1 MSEESQPEVLH
12 NEQSTK
18 VFIGNLPF
26 QTTQEELKAA
36 FDSFGP
42 ISEATI
48 LTRGKRSLG
57 YGFISFE
64 KLDDAQKAVSEKDKS
79 ELDGRV
85 LKVEL
90 ARPIKREPE
99 PSKDENH
106 VNEGEENEASGEGKK
121 GARGR
126 GRAKRGRGAGR
137 GRGRGANED
146 EVVLSSK
153 APRRFSN
160 KRDATNEAGADV
172 DAENG
177 VSQVSEE
184 LGNLDLS
191 EQSVDEDERGPRARR
206 GRRFGGKPKAPLGA
220 PSTQSLFI
228 GNLPY
233 NLETSALEGLFP
245 DTKVTRSLIVTSKT
259 GRSKGFGFV
268 EFEKEEDQKKVL
280 EEKKELTLEGRK
292 LLIKVA
298 LGDPFDYTHSTEEKE
313 EQ

>member
-1 MSEESQPEVLH
+1 MSEENHTEVL
-12 NEQSTK
+12 NSEQGTK

-26 QTTQEELKAA
+26 QTTQEQLKSA
-36 FDSFGP
+36 FEGYGN
-42 ISEATI
+42 INEATI

-57 YGFISFE
+57 YGFINFE
-64 KLDDAQKAVSEKDKS
+64 KLDDAKKAVGEKDQS
-79 ELDGRV
+79 ELEGRV

-90 ARPIKREPE
+90 ARPMKRDSEHA
-99 PSKDENH
+99 KQVENH
-106 VNEGEENEASGEGKK
+106 TNEGEDDSADRRGKE

-126 GRAKRGRGAGR
+126 GRARRGRGAGR
-137 GRGRGANED
+137 GRGRGANEED
-146 EVVLSSK
+146 VVLSSK

-160 KRDATNEAGADV
+160 KRDGATDSAQDT
-172 DAENG
+172 ENG
-177 VSQVSEE
+177 VAQVSEE

-191 EQSVDEDERGPRARR
+191 EQSVEEDDRAPRARR
-206 GRRFGGKPKAPLGA
+206 GRRFGAKPKAPLGA
-220 PSTQSLFI
+220 PSTQSLFV

-233 NLETSALEGLFP
+233 SLEASALEGLFP
-245 DTKVTRSLIVTSKT
+245 DTKITRSLIVTSKT

-280 EEKKELTLEGRK
+280 EENKELSLEGRK

-298 LGDPFDYTHSTEEKE
+298 LGDPFDYTNSNEEKE